1 LELYFLVGQSVPF
14 PPNFEKI
21 EERGDAEGSDTKKEK
36 DEQTPNDLKKIKDQ
50 ANPHFTCFNSK
61 KSTNN
66 DSDAPA
72 RMTTFSRRSGTIE
85 T

>member
-1 LELYFLVGQSVPF
+1 MPF

-21 EERGDAEGSDTKKEK
+21 EERGDAEGSETKKEK
-36 DEQTPNDLKKIKDQ
+36 EEQTPNDFKKIKDQ

-61 KSTNN
+61 KSTKN
-66 DSDAPA
+66 DSNAPA

-85 T
+85 A

>member
-1 LELYFLVGQSVPF
+1 MPF

-21 EERGDAEGSDTKKEK
+21 EERGDAGGSETKKENE
-36 DEQTPNDLKKIKDQ
+36 EQTPKDLKNIKDQ
-50 ANPHFTCFNSK
+50 ANPHFTCFYSK
-61 KSTNN
+61 KSTHN
-66 DSDAPA
+66 DSNAPA

>member
-1 LELYFLVGQSVPF
+1 MPF

-21 EERGDAEGSDTKKEK
+21 EERGDAEGSETKKENE
-36 DEQTPNDLKKIKDQ
+36 EQTPNDLKKIKDQ
-50 ANPHFTCFNSK
+50 ANPHFTCFNST

-66 DSDAPA
+66 DSNAPA

-85 T
+85 A